1 MGTGDRHKK
10 RRKARNTKRKRV
22 EHKAVL
28 IALEDTKSSKY
39 YFQELLK
46 HKELTGKVVFAKHIG
61 TDSGSVIEA
70 IISHEKENPNQKY
83 EKRWAVID
91 KDDYS
96 KNQINGAIQRAKQL
110 DICIAISNEAYEL
123 WILLHFRP
131 ITRYTSR
138 KDLNSE
144 LNKIFKDKFSVEYS
158 KSSQDIYGLI
168 IDFQPKAIKNAKQ
181 LVKTHIQNHGKLD
194 PYANNPLTMIFQ
206 LVECLNSL
214 YQKDKKCDCFP
225 LDT

>member
-1 MGTGDRHKK
+1 MGTDDRHKK
-10 RRKARNTKRKRV
+10 RKARNIKRKRV
-22 EHKAVL
+22 EQKAVL

-46 HKELTGKVVFAKHIG
+46 DKKLTGKVVFAKHIG

-70 IISHEKENPNQKY
+70 IILHERENPNQKY
-83 EKRWAVID
+83 EKKWAVID

-110 DICIAISNEAYEL
+110 GICIAISNEAYEL

-138 KDLNSE
+138 KELNSK
-144 LNKIFKDKFSVEYS
+144 LNKIFKDKFDVEYS
-158 KSSQDIYGLI
+158 KSSQDIYKFI
-168 IDFQPKAIKNAKQ
+168 IDLQPKAIKNAKQ

-194 PYANNPLTMIFQ
+194 PYANNPLSMIFQ